1 MMAVGNIVIRVANV
15 LCEQL
20 DYRQT
25 SIYFNMN
32 LPLGDILF
40 FFNFLKLLFNYSFIC
55 CLIGGK
61 LLYNICWFPLCNN
74 ASQSQLYKYICIY
87 IFF

>member
-40 FFNFLKLLFNYSFIC
+40 F
-55 CLIGGK
+55 LI
-61 LLYNICWFPLCNN
+61 F
-74 ASQSQLYKYICIY
+74 
-87 IFF
+87 